1 MKFNVFYILFLL
13 VFFSFNSIA
22 QKNNYGI
29 QGSINI
35 SSLLLSEK
43 PTYPNTD
50 EIVFYEPMLSYS
62 ISAYYEKISEKKY
75 FFSIEPGYAR
85 KGAIEN
91 IYNRN
96 EKAILELHY
105 IQFPIFFNIY
115 LFNNTYL
122 SAGLETSYL
131 VNANYKLNDE
141 CIRIKHMYEEF
152 IDLAGLTGLN
162 YQLTEKININIRYSH
177 SLFSI
182 SKILW
187 FNDPFGQPTGD
198 LVKERNQSFM
208 LALRFK
214 VFSR

>member
-1 MKFNVFYILFLL
+1 MKLNLLYIFLL

-29 QGSINI
+29 QSSVNI
-35 SSLLLSEK
+35 SSLRLSEK
-43 PTYPNTD
+43 PTYPNVD

-62 ISAYYEKISEKKY
+62 ISAYYENITGKKY

-96 EKAILELHY
+96 EKVILELHY
-105 IQFPIFFNIY
+105 IQFPILINIY
-115 LFNNTYL
+115 LFNNIYL

-131 VNANYKLNDE
+131 INANYKFNDE
-141 CIRIKHMYEEF
+141 SNRIKHMYEEF
-152 IDLAGLTGLN
+152 VDLASLTGLN
-162 YQLTEKININIRYSH
+162 YQLAEKININIRYSH

-187 FNDPFGQPTGD
+187 FDDPFGQPTGG